1 MGIFDKY
8 KEPVFLKE
16 SSNAA
21 EEIELLQSL
30 LEKAPEDI
38 QKQIQQD
45 IRCLQAGKAGEDRIA
60 FELKNSHMPMFILHD
75 LYLVHGEYTAQ
86 IDYLI
91 ITRKRCFVLECK
103 NLYGDI
109 EVNSAGD
116 FIRTMKYGNRY
127 LKEGIYSPITQNQR
141 HMEVIKAVR
150 SESKGNI
157 VTKTIFERY
166 FEQNYRSVV
175 VLANPQTVLNSRYA
189 KKEVKDKIIRADQ
202 LITYIKRVNNERS
215 AEDNGEKHMEEIAG
229 WFLGKHQE
237 NPKNYF
243 AKYESLVNAEKS
255 ENKVEAVTEEPAEVI
270 PENTVVT
277 KGTDS
282 DVTVICPR
290 CGAYMVKRK
299 ATKGANAGNEFYG
312 CSRYP
317 KCRGIVNIK

>member
-16 SSNAA
+16 SSNVT
-21 EEIELLQSL
+21 EEIEQLQSL
-30 LEKAPEDI
+30 LKKVPKDV
-38 QKQIQQD
+38 QRQIQQD

-60 FELKNSHMPMFILHD
+60 FELKNSHMPMFILHN

-91 ITRKRCFVLECK
+91 ITRKRCFVIECK

-109 EVNSAGD
+109 EVNSAGN
-116 FIRTMKYGNRY
+116 FVRTMRYGNRSI
-127 LKEGIYSPITQNQR
+127 KEGIYSPITQNQR

-157 VTKTIFERY
+157 VTKALFEKF

-175 VLANPQTVLNSRYA
+175 VLANPQTVLNVRYA

-202 LITYIKRVNNERS
+202 LITYIKQINSEPG
-215 AEDNGEKHMEEIAG
+215 AEDNGEKYMEETAR

-237 NPKNYF
+237 NPQNYF
-243 AKYESLVNAEKS
+243 AKYETLINIVKS
-255 ENKVEAVTEEPAEVI
+255 ENKVKDVIEELANKI
-270 PENTVVT
+270 PENTVT
-277 KGTDS
+277 AKGTNS
-282 DVTVICPR
+282 DDAVVCPR
-290 CGAYMVKRK
+290 CGAHMVKRK
-299 ATKGANAGNEFYG
+299 ATKGVNAGNEFYG

>member
-1 MGIFDKY
+1 MGLFDKY

-16 SSNAA
+16 SDDTA

-30 LEKAPEDI
+30 LKKAPEEV
-38 QKQIQQD
+38 QKRIQQD
-45 IRCLQAGKAGEDRIA
+45 IRCLQAGKAGEERIA
-60 FELKNSHMPMFILHD
+60 FELKNSHMPMFILHN
-75 LYLVHGEYTAQ
+75 LYLVHGEYAAQ

-103 NLYGDI
+103 NLYGNI

-127 LKEGIYSPITQNQR
+127 VKEGVYSPITQNQR

-150 SESKGNI
+150 REAKANI
-157 VTKTIFERY
+157 VTKTLFEKF

-175 VLANPQTVLNSRYA
+175 ALANPQTVLNSRYA

-202 LITYIKRVNNERS
+202 LITYIKKVNSES
-215 AEDNGEKHMEEIAG
+215 GAEDNGEKHMELTAR
-229 WFLGKHQE
+229 WFLEKHQE
-237 NPKNYF
+237 NPKNYLT
-243 AKYESLVNAEKS
+243 KYESLINAEKS
-255 ENKVEAVTEEPAEVI
+255 EDKAENIIEEPTEVI
-270 PENTVVT
+270 PKNTVAAEET
-277 KGTDS
+277 NLD
-282 DVTVICPR
+282 DTVVCPR
-290 CGAYMVKRK
+290 CGARMVKRK
-299 ATKGANAGNEFYG
+299 AAKGANIGKEFYG

>member
-21 EEIELLQSL
+21 EEIEMLQSL
-30 LEKAPEDI
+30 LEKVPEDVK
-38 QKQIQQD
+38 KQVQQD
-45 IRCLQAGKAGEDRIA
+45 IRCLQAGRAGEDRIA

-91 ITRKRCFVLECK
+91 ITRKRFFVIECK

-127 LKEGIYSPITQNQR
+127 VKEGIYSPITQNQR

-157 VTKTIFERY
+157 VTKTLFEKS
-166 FEQNYRSVV
+166 FEENYRSVV

-189 KKEVKDKIIRADQ
+189 RKEVKDKIIRADQ
-202 LITYIKRVNNERS
+202 LITYIKQVNSERG
-215 AEDNGEKHMEEIAG
+215 AEDIGEKRMEEIAR
-229 WFLGKHQE
+229 WFLEKHQE
-237 NPKNYF
+237 NPQNYF
-243 AKYESLVNAEKS
+243 TKYANLVNAEKS
-255 ENKVEAVTEEPAEVI
+255 ESKVEVVKKEPAEVI
-270 PENTVVT
+270 PEDAVVT
-277 KGTDS
+277 KETDS
-282 DVTVICPR
+282 DATIVCPK
-290 CGAYMVKRK
+290 CGAPMVKRK
-299 ATKGANAGNEFYG
+299 AAKGTNAGNEFYG

>member
-21 EEIELLQSL
+21 EEIDLLQSL
-30 LEKAPEDI
+30 LEKVPEDV

-45 IRCLQAGKAGEDRIA
+45 IRCLQAGNIGEDRIA

-127 LKEGIYSPITQNQR
+127 VKEGIYSPITQNQR

-150 SESKGNI
+150 CESRGNI
-157 VTKTIFERY
+157 VTKTLFEKF

-175 VLANPQTVLNSRYA
+175 VLANPHTVLNSRYA

-202 LITYIKRVNNERS
+202 LVTYIKKVNSERG
-215 AEDNGEKHMEEIAG
+215 AEDNGEKHMEEVAR
-229 WFLGKHQE
+229 WFLGKHQD

-243 AKYESLVNAEKS
+243 AKYESMINAEKL
-255 ENKVEAVTEEPAEVI
+255 ENKVEAVTREPAEVI
-270 PENTVVT
+270 PENTVAA
-277 KGTDS
+277 KGTNS
-282 DVTVICPR
+282 ATAVICPR
-290 CGAYMVKRK
+290 CGAHMVKRK

-317 KCRGIVNIK
+317 KCRGIINIK